1 MSVVIRR
8 ACDSDTGFLSR
19 SIGELQAMHAA
30 AMPAL
35 FKSTA
40 EPYLPQRLTDL
51 LSNPAS
57 YLFVADVDGG
67 PVGFTHLWIVTEPE
81 GENNFANMKIFIS
94 YVYVQAENRYKGIG
108 KALIG
113 AAQGLALEL
122 GIPTLELNVMAFNVD
137 ARLFFEKSGFMLLR
151 EVLFQKVT

>member
-1 MSVVIRR
+1 
-8 ACDSDTGFLSR
+8 
-19 SIGELQAMHAA
+19 
-30 AMPAL
+30 
-35 FKSTA
+35 
-40 EPYLPQRLTDL
+40 
-51 LSNPAS
+51 
-57 YLFVADVDGG
+57 
-67 PVGFTHLWIVTEPE
+67 
-81 GENNFANMKIFIS
+81 MKIFIS